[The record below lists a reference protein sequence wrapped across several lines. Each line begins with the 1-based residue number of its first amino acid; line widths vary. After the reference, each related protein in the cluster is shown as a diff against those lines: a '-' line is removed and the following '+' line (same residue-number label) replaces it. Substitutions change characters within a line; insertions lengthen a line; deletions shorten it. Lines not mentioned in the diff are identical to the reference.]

1 MTTLYFCFHCS
12 SFSMHPENFTLTKSD
27 INLLVK
33 QLLSYDMNSCEGLNL
48 ALNLFINEEC
58 LLYLY
63 NRKRI

>member
-1 MTTLYFCFHCS
+1 
-12 SFSMHPENFTLTKSD
+12 MHPENFTLTKSD